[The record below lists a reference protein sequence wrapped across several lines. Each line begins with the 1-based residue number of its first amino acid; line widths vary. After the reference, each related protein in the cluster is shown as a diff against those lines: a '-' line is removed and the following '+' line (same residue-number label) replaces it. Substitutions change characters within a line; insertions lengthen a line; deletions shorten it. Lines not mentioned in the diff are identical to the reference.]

1 MESEK
6 SQKDKS
12 IAGLSLGLLAVAVS
26 LVLFTAA
33 GTIATKG
40 RFELILRELMTPDK
54 IPTITQFFIFTP
66 TINFVIF
73 FTLLILILILK
84 EIFVHTKKIT
94 LIINAV
100 TAIAAI
106 ACIPVYVLALYLPI
120 AGNREGAN

>member
-1 MESEK
+1 MENEK
-6 SQKDKS
+6 SQREKS
-12 IAGLSLGLLAVAVS
+12 AAALSLGLLAVAVS

-54 IPTITQFFIFTP
+54 IPAITQFFIFTP

-73 FTLLILILILK
+73 FALLILILILK

-120 AGNREGAN
+120 AGNQ

>member
-1 MESEK
+1 MENEK
-6 SQKDKS
+6 SQREKS
-12 IAGLSLGLLAVAVS
+12 AAALSLGLLAVAVS

-54 IPTITQFFIFTP
+54 IPAITQFFIFTP

-73 FTLLILILILK
+73 FGLLILILILK